1 MQEFTMARTFLLLI
15 VALTTA
21 EVTVE
26 AASVSTSI
34 EAALSSNS
42 TPTSIMPTSSTTS
55 EGGSQTLSGK
65 LPNSTPT
72 YIMPSQSTTS
82 QGGSPTSSACTTKA
96 PSCDT
101 TRCCIGSNGA
111 WSGVNSAANIT
122 YFSGCRNQTQES
134 MCKDVCNNDQ
144 CSRGAEL
151 QVSVTAVL
159 LVAIAFW
166 WMTWHQ
172 R

>member
-34 EAALSSNS
+34 EALSSNS

-55 EGGSQTLSGK
+55 EGGSQTLSAGK